1 MSKISDWTWH
11 MSEENIK
18 KKSLLSVGFGEEIPN
33 FFFVFFLKGFLFFR
47 QPRLFELRVL
57 LNV

>member
-1 MSKISDWTWH
+1 